1 MKKYRECIFTPVKGT
16 YSCRYCPFS
25 IVPEMYDPGCR
36 VPQEIMDRAERG
48 EITEAEVYDHLLPIA
63 SKN

>member
-1 MKKYRECIFTPVKGT
+1 MKHYPECVFAPANGT
-16 YSCRYCPFS
+16 RSCRYCPFS

-36 VPQEIMDRAERG
+36 VPREIMVRAERG
-48 EITEAEVYDHLLPIA
+48 EITEAEVYDHLLPIP